1 MNRAR
6 IVIVL
11 VTLTVLTATL
21 AGTFL
26 TRGVMEYLPFLQAKS
41 GSWTGAYVPP
51 GIVDQRPWQTAA
63 TLAALAQSAEEKELA
78 RDAERIA
85 DHEVDQAFSQS
96 LRQASLAKP
105 NLSGKALALQQR
117 VADLQQTVKTDQTR
131 IASLSASSAGAA
143 AKPANPVSSGS
154 DLEIAKAQLGLDQ
167 DELADSIEDVSR
179 ASGDQRIKLQ
189 QELAAREAAMKQYKD
204 SAADDGDTAVASA
217 ERYKTLAQQ
226 ISTLRSLGSR
236 KQLIAQA
243 QQLAK
248 ADVAAL
254 TGDQATLRTDAAG
267 PGAIADNGAAGQSGS
282 DRIERL
288 QNKSAQQNI
297 QSILSDRL
305 GAQQQLVA
313 LYARWGD
320 QVEIQRKII
329 VHLILRSLALIA
341 AICMFVILAGWGL
354 QLALEKMVHDP
365 RQKQTL
371 KTVLNLGTQIVGLFL
386 IILTILGVPQQ
397 MPTILGLATAGLTVV
412 FQDFILAFCGW
423 FVLMGPNGVRVRD
436 WVEID
441 GVGGEVVQLGLF
453 RTWLLETGN
462 WNANGHPTGR
472 RVSFLN
478 GYAIRGKYFNFSTVG
493 QWMWD
498 EIKVSVP
505 PGMDFHSLLKGIYE
519 ATVKATEADAKMAE
533 AEWKRVTHE
542 EGAPQ
547 FSAMPSVNLRPAGTG
562 IDIVIRYVTRA
573 GVRLETRNHLFA
585 MIVELMQGVSKA
597 DGNAALPSRME
608 TDAVKS

>member
-6 IVIVL
+6 LAIASIMLIVL
-11 VTLTVLTATL
+11 AVTL
-21 AGTFL
+21 AGAFL
-26 TRGVMEYLPFLQAKS
+26 TRGVMAYLPFLQARK

-63 TLAALAQSAEEKELA
+63 TLAALAQSAEERKLA
-78 RDAERIA
+78 REAERIA
-85 DHEVDQAFSQS
+85 DHAVDQAFSQS
-96 LRQASLAKP
+96 LRQASLERP

-117 VADLQQTVKTDQTR
+117 VSELEETIKNDQAR
-131 IASLSASSAGAA
+131 IASLSSGTGSAGAGTRPASA
-143 AKPANPVSSGS
+143 ASNGG

-167 DELADSIEDVSR
+167 NELTDSIEDLAR
-179 ASGDQRIKLQ
+179 ESGDQRVKLQ
-189 QELAAREAAMKQYKD
+189 QELTARQAAMQQYKE
-204 SAADDGDTAVASA
+204 SASKDDGQTAVASA
-217 ERYKTLAQQ
+217 EQYTTLAQQ
-226 ISTLRSLGSR
+226 LSTWRSLRSR

-243 QQLAK
+243 EQLAK

-254 TGDQATLRTDAAG
+254 TADQSRLKTEAAG
-267 PGAIADNGAAGQSGS
+267 SGDKTAGESSSQ
-282 DRIERL
+282 RIERL
-288 QNKSAQQNI
+288 RRISAQKNI
-297 QSILSDRL
+297 QSILNDRL
-305 GAQQQLVA
+305 GAHQQLAA
-313 LYARWGD
+313 LYGRWGK
-320 QVEIQRKII
+320 QVEIQQKIV
-329 VHLILRSLALIA
+329 VHLILQSLAWIA
-341 AICMFVILAGWGL
+341 AICMLVILAGWAL
-354 QLALEKMVHDP
+354 QLALEKMVRDS

-371 KTVLNLGTQIVGLFL
+371 KTVVNLGTQLVGLLL
-386 IILTILGVPQQ
+386 ILLTIFGVPRQ

-462 WNANGHPTGR
+462 WTANGHPTGR

-498 EIKVSVP
+498 EIKVSIP
-505 PGMDFHSLLKGIYE
+505 PGTDIHPLIKGIYE
-519 ATVKATEADAKMAE
+519 ATVKTTEADAKMAE

-542 EGAPQ
+542 EGSPQ
-547 FSAMPSVNLRPAGTG
+547 FSAMPSVNLRPAGPSV
-562 IDIVIRYVTRA
+562 DIVIRYITRA
-573 GVRLETRNHLFA
+573 GVRVETRNHLFA
-585 MIVELMQGVSKA
+585 MIVELMQSVPKGDRNLA
-597 DGNAALPSRME
+597 PISRRG
-608 TDAVKS
+608 D